1 VARRSSDENMG
12 GLDIFA
18 KLMNEDAGTQGRDV
32 IGAVEA
38 DKLFDLGR
46 GEAEVSV
53 RQRLLEG
60 RASTGECISMKVSG
74 ALCPSSHRRAG
85 WNRSW

>member
-1 VARRSSDENMG
+1 MAARKVETSLER
-12 GLDIFA
+12 
-18 KLMNEDAGTQGRDV
+18 
-32 IGAVEA
+32 VEA

-60 RASTGECISMKVSG
+60 GASTGECIS
-74 ALCPSSHRRAG
+74 
-85 WNRSW
+85 